1 MEVARKKGYINA
13 KMALVAP
20 CLLVLVLLLML
31 RLHGTYTAHWSVT
44 FIPLWVLDGVS
55 LIWLSGV
62 SITYI
67 MFQQRNTRHEYSPSD
82 ESEYK
87 GWHILCF
94 WVFFGC
100 SIPFEILLS
109 IELSSRGTVSM
120 LGLFTPLVVL
130 FGLWSLIAWSNAL
143 MESSLASLFSF
154 DRTSH
159 HSYQRAATKRSPSS
173 RNMDSIVDVE
183 SL

>member
-1 MEVARKKGYINA
+1 MEVSRKKGYINA

-31 RLHGTYTAHWSVT
+31 RLHGTYSAHWSVT

-62 SITYI
+62 TFTYI
-67 MFQQRNTRHEYSPSD
+67 MFQHRNTKHEYSPSD

-87 GWHILCF
+87 GWHVLCF

-109 IELSSRGTVSM
+109 VELSSRGTISM

-143 MESSLASLFSF
+143 LESNLASLFSF
-154 DRTSH
+154 DRAPH
-159 HSYQRAATKRSPSS
+159 GYQRAASRRGPPSRS
-173 RNMDSIVDVE
+173 MDSIVDME